1 MAGPLQALR
10 LASQLTDHGVD
21 NPGSLSGQ
29 ERMPENHVQVHIAKG
44 LLVRVLA
51 DGCNG
56 LIGRKC
62 GFCPGWPD
70 VLFDGRLDVAC
81 NRCFEQ

>member
-1 MAGPLQALR
+1 
-10 LASQLTDHGVD
+10 
-21 NPGSLSGQ
+21 
-29 ERMPENHVQVHIAKG
+29 MPENHVQAHIAKG

-81 NRCFEQ
+81 NGCFEQ